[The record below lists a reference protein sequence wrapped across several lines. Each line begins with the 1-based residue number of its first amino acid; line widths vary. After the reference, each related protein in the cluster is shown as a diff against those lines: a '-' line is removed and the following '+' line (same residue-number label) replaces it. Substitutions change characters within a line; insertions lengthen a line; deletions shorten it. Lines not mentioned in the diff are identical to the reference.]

1 MEFSLLLPLV
11 NFKLIFSKQ
20 QKVVSW
26 RFDVTTNDLPALKE
40 QLIQITFE
48 NPDLSQVSKYSDS

>member
-11 NFKLIFSKQ
+11 TLKLIFSKQ

-26 RFDVTTNDLPALKE
+26 RFDVTTDDMHRDIETK
-40 QLIQITFE
+40 IQ
-48 NPDLSQVSKYSDS
+48 K

>member
-11 NFKLIFSKQ
+11 NFKLILSKQ

-26 RFDVTTNDLPALKE
+26 RFDVTTDELEMPVKE
-40 QLIQITFE
+40 ATRRSVE
-48 NPDLSQVSKYSDS
+48 PCHYR